1 MIAPQ
6 SKAHQYGQAMTEFVV
21 MTAGFLLILFVLVP
35 VVAKLSDMSYKAQEA
50 ARYTAW
56 ERTVWYQRNGVE
68 GETMPSQM
76 NLQDGYLAV
85 RSDDDILN
93 TAERRVL
100 SFNQMPQAFDAQDID
115 PQTAT
120 QANNFWR
127 WTHGNGGQPMT
138 DPGDMAESSAIAN
151 RATPSIAYEIV
162 DGYNE
167 VMGFV
172 ADVLNVISFGRGD
185 QDFMQIAHP
194 TRNFYTTAVNIPVP
208 MTGSS
213 QLGNQ
218 PLFGDRF
225 NQLNV
230 GARSA
235 VLADG
240 WVAQTEGGEGSHF
253 DEKVDD
259 FVLGTLIDENP
270 IFETV
275 QTIIGI
281 FEPSFNTLD
290 LAPVDTAPI
299 NDSSPKC
306 NVTSGFCY
314 FDE

>member
-1 MIAPQ
+1 MTGVLQ
-6 SKAHQYGQAMTEFVV
+6 RRQLGQAMTEFVV

-68 GETMPSQM
+68 GETIPSQM
-76 NLQDGYLAV
+76 NLEDGYMAM

-93 TAERRVL
+93 TAERRIL
-100 SFNQMPQAFDAQDID
+100 SFNQTSQAFDAQDID
-115 PQTAT
+115 PQVDARS
-120 QANNFWR
+120 NNFWR
-127 WTHGNGGQPMT
+127 WTHGEGGKSMT
-138 DPGDMAESSAIAN
+138 DPGDMASASNITN
-151 RATPSIAYEIV
+151 NATPSIAYGIV
-162 DGYNE
+162 DGYNS
-167 VMGFV
+167 VMGVV
-172 ADVLNVISFGRGD
+172 ADVLNVISFGQGD
-185 QDFMQIAHP
+185 GDFMQIAHP

-208 MTGSS
+208 MAESS

-225 NQLNV
+225 TALNV

-240 WVAQTEGGEGSHF
+240 WVAQTENGEGSHF

-275 QTIIGI
+275 QSLIGI
-281 FEPSFNTLD
+281 FEPSFKTLD

-306 NVTSGFCY
+306 NVASGFCY

>member
-1 MIAPQ
+1 MIRTHRGNQ
-6 SKAHQYGQAMTEFVV
+6 QGQAMTEFVV

-68 GETMPSQM
+68 GETIPSQM
-76 NLQDGYLAV
+76 NLEDGHMAM
-85 RSDDDILN
+85 RSDEDILN
-93 TAERRVL
+93 TAERRIL
-100 SFNQMPQAFDAQDID
+100 SFTQTPQVFDAQDID
-115 PQTAT
+115 PLVDARS
-120 QANNFWR
+120 NNFWR
-127 WTHGNGGQPMT
+127 WTHGQGGKSMT
-138 DPGDMAESSAIAN
+138 DPGDMASASTIN
-151 RATPSIAYEIV
+151 NNATPSIAYSIV
-162 DGYNE
+162 DGYNS
-167 VMGFV
+167 VMGVV
-172 ADVLNVISFGRGD
+172 ADVLNVISFGQGD

-208 MTGSS
+208 MAESS

-225 NQLNV
+225 TALNV

-240 WVAQTEGGEGSHF
+240 WVAQTENGEGSHF

-275 QTIIGI
+275 QSIIGF
-281 FEPSFNTLD
+281 FEPSFKTLD

-299 NDSSPKC
+299 NDSTPKC
-306 NVTSGFCY
+306 NVASGFCY

>member
-1 MIAPQ
+1 MIRRPECHRQ
-6 SKAHQYGQAMTEFVV
+6 NGQAMTEFVV

-56 ERTVWYQRNGVE
+56 ERTVWYQTNGVE

-76 NLQDGYLAV
+76 NLEDGYLAT
-85 RSDDDILN
+85 RNDEDILN
-93 TAERRVL
+93 TAERRIL
-100 SFNQMPQAFDAQDID
+100 SFSRDPQPFDAQDID

-120 QANNFWR
+120 RANNFWR
-127 WTHGNGGQPMT
+127 WTHGEGGQPMT
-138 DPGDMAESSAIAN
+138 GPGDMAESSAIAN
-151 RATPSIAYEIV
+151 QATPSTAYSIV
-162 DGYNE
+162 DGYNT
-167 VMGFV
+167 VMGVV
-172 ADVLNVISFGRGD
+172 ADVLNVISFGQGD

-194 TRNFYTTAVNIPVP
+194 TRNFYTTSVNIPVP
-208 MTGSS
+208 IAGGS

-225 NQLNV
+225 NELNV

-240 WVAQTEGGEGSHF
+240 WVAQTEDGEGSHF

-275 QTIIGI
+275 QSIIGI
-281 FEPSFNTLD
+281 FEPSFKTLD

-299 NDSSPKC
+299 NDSKPRC
-306 NVTSGFCY
+306 NVTTGFCY